1 MLSVIPTNLQSQSWF
16 ESLSFPRFF
25 NLLNI
30 LSSTPT
36 RPQIYIHASCLN
48 GLSSSTALNLLPAT
62 CWQRCSRLQLMP
74 LSFKI
79 LAVSTCYHKEKKI
92 KKGLIKMKKKSIA
105 TFQLQYCLFR
115 HYVLCYYTVEKIVWQ
130 GRKYGRSLSEL
141 SDSAFITKSIVNR
154 RKLMGKHSQLNYS

>member
-16 ESLSFPRFF
+16 QSLSFPRFF

-92 KKGLIKMKKKSIA
+92 KKGLIKMKKKINCNISTTI
-105 TFQLQYCLFR
+105 LF
-115 HYVLCYYTVEKIVWQ
+115 VPSL
-130 GRKYGRSLSEL
+130 RSLLLHSRKNRL
-141 SDSAFITKSIVNR
+141 ARSKVRTKPVWAERFRFYHKIDCKST
-154 RKLMGKHSQLNYS
+154 